1 MIDETTPLREAECGP
16 DTTFQGSNDRSNV
29 DRAFLL
35 ITQLG
40 AFLAGADDSF
50 FISTHDHIA
59 SSFGQLPLGSWLLTA
74 YNMGYSIG
82 LPMYGRVC
90 DVYGYKRTLLVAYAL
105 FSVGCA
111 LTGLAGNIWVA
122 STGRA
127 VSGIGA
133 AGMVDLISVILTDM
147 APPKEVAILRS
158 YLMMVATIG
167 ATLGAPLGG
176 ILADWIGWRWSS
188 LAQSPVGILCFAV
201 AARRLP
207 SVPKKGDSDERR
219 PDLDIPG
226 LCLLMVTIG
235 SIMILCHTL
244 GESEPQ
250 SRLMQISLLVVILI
264 SSLLFGLNEKYC
276 TKHPLMPL
284 WLFRTNGIG
293 FVFMGQIFTTF
304 SQFSSIVTLMGF
316 FVRVWNHSTS
326 MSGLFFMIIP
336 VAAVMGSG
344 IYGRL
349 IGRSGKYKKLAIGSL
364 AGGMLSFFL
373 MSLRWPEDPSFW
385 ELAYPF
391 FAIFTIYGVLTTQFV
406 GLSASIPK
414 GMNATTTT
422 IYYLSQ
428 QFGMMLG
435 FTLTPAVNRKIFTYK
450 LKQKLGTSTQARQT
464 IRSVL
469 KDERFVSSLPGPLQL
484 AVRTCFLQ
492 SFRIVPIICLAGL
505 SLVLPIICYLP
516 EWPLE

>member
-1 MIDETTPLREAECGP
+1 MAI
-16 DTTFQGSNDRSNV
+16 
-29 DRAFLL
+29 
-35 ITQLG
+35 G
-40 AFLAGADDSF
+40 AFLAGADDSL

-59 SSFGQLPLGSWLLTA
+59 SNFGQLPLGSWLLTA

-82 LPMYGRVC
+82 LPVYGRAC

-105 FSVGCA
+105 FSVGCT
-111 LTGLAGNIWVA
+111 LTGVAGNIWVA
-122 STGRA
+122 ITGRA

-158 YLMMVATIG
+158 YLMMIGTIG

-188 LAQSPVGILCFAV
+188 FAQSPIGVLCFAV
-201 AARRLP
+201 AAWRLP
-207 SVPKKGDSDERR
+207 SVPKKGESDERS

-244 GESEPQ
+244 GEPELE

-264 SSLLFGLNEKYC
+264 SALLFGLNEKYF
-276 TKHPLMPL
+276 TKDPLMPL
-284 WLFRTNGIG
+284 WLLRTNGIG
-293 FVFMGQIFTTF
+293 FVFIGQIFILF
-304 SQFSSIVTLMGF
+304 SEFSLIVNMTGF
-316 FVRVWNHSTS
+316 FVRAWNRSSS
-326 MSGLFFMIIP
+326 MAGLFLMIVP
-336 VAAVMGSG
+336 LAAVLGAG

-349 IGRSGKYKKLAIGSL
+349 IGRSGKYKKLATGSL
-364 AGGMLSFFL
+364 AVGMLNLFL

-391 FAIFTIYGVLTTQFV
+391 LAVFTISGLLTTQFM
-406 GLSASIPK
+406 GLSASTPN
-414 GMNATTTT
+414 GMNSTTTT
-422 IYYLSQ
+422 AYYLSQ

-435 FTLTPAVNRKIFTYK
+435 FTLTPAVNRKILTYK
-450 LKQKLGTSTQARQT
+450 LKDKLGTSTHA
-464 IRSVL
+464 L
-469 KDERFVSSLPGPLQL
+469 LVSIG
-484 AVRTCFLQ
+484 
-492 SFRIVPIICLAGL
+492 
-505 SLVLPIICYLP
+505 
-516 EWPLE
+516 